1 MNIQFYKV
9 GNVSGELTVQMEL
22 ADYEAK
28 VKKSLKE
35 LSQKVQMPGF
45 RPGKVPMSLVK
56 KMYAT
61 QVKAEEV
68 NKLLQDSLFNYIK
81 DNKVNM
87 LGEPMGSE
95 KQVPQDIEKQ
105 DDFTFVFDIALAP
118 EFNVE
123 LGSDDTVDYYD
134 IEVSDEMIT
143 KQLDALRQQGGH
155 PEEADTYADRDILR
169 GVLAQLGEDDKP
181 LEGGVVVEN
190 ASLMPTYFKNDDQKK
205 LFENAQKNQVIVF
218 NLHAAYEGNATEI
231 ASLLKVDKEK
241 VEEYTGNF
249 SFEVHEISRF
259 VPAALDEDFFDKVFG
274 EGVVHNEEEA
284 RAKVKENIQSLQ
296 ANDSDYKFL
305 LDLRAYAENKVGEL
319 EFPTELL
326 KKIMKANNTDK
337 GESYVEDNFDK
348 SIVELK
354 WHLIREKLVE
364 AQNIKVEDKDIK
376 AAAIQATRYQFAQY
390 GLNNIPDEYL
400 ENYAQEML
408 KKREQVSALVERCID
423 QKLTAAYKQLVNLNH
438 KSISAEDFS
447 KMF

>member
-231 ASLLKVDKEK
+231 AALLKVDKEK
-241 VEEYTGNF
+241 VEE
-249 SFEVHEISRF
+249 
-259 VPAALDEDFFDKVFG
+259 
-274 EGVVHNEEEA
+274 
-284 RAKVKENIQSLQ
+284 
-296 ANDSDYKFL
+296 
-305 LDLRAYAENKVGEL
+305 
-319 EFPTELL
+319 
-326 KKIMKANNTDK
+326 
-337 GESYVEDNFDK
+337 
-348 SIVELK
+348 
-354 WHLIREKLVE
+354 
-364 AQNIKVEDKDIK
+364 
-376 AAAIQATRYQFAQY
+376 
-390 GLNNIPDEYL
+390 
-400 ENYAQEML
+400 
-408 KKREQVSALVERCID
+408 
-423 QKLTAAYKQLVNLNH
+423 
-438 KSISAEDFS
+438 
-447 KMF
+447 